1 MICVS
6 VIYVLAVR
14 ECLQHLCQEATFARP
29 PRTDAAIGAG
39 DGALVPGRFANGRA
53 YAKPSIVACGS
64 EGHGPLVA
72 RAAGHRRNR
81 QTLLPLQ
88 DNARALLG
96 QHIGTRKHE
105 AARALLGGLR

>member
-1 MICVS
+1 MVYLS
-6 VIYVLAVR
+6 GIYDFADR
-14 ECLQHLCQEATFARP
+14 ECLQNLCQEATFARP

-39 DGALVPGRFANGRA
+39 DGALVQGRFASGRA
-53 YAKPSIVACGS
+53 YAKPYNVACGCD
-64 EGHGPLVA
+64 GHGPLDA

-96 QHIGTRKHE
+96 QIN
-105 AARALLGGLR
+105 

>member
-1 MICVS
+1 MIYLS
-6 VIYVLAVR
+6 VIYALADR
-14 ECLQHLCQEATFARP
+14 ECLQTLCQEATLARP
-29 PRTDAAIGAG
+29 PITDAAIGAG
-39 DGALVPGRFANGRA
+39 DGALVQGRFASGRA
-53 YAKPSIVACGS
+53 YAKPSIVACGC
-64 EGHGPLVA
+64 EGHGPLDA

-96 QHIGTRKHE
+96 QTIGTRKHE